1 MEKSRL
7 ALELLPEPWRRDA
20 ASMPWQQAEEIRL
33 RMGQLPSML
42 VDGRETAFHFAAVTR
57 EDLFKILEKA
67 TGASMHAS
75 VHSLS
80 EGYVNYRGLR
90 VGVCGEAILRE
101 GRACAFHQISSL
113 AVRIPRECRGVFR
126 ETVELWLRH
135 GFENTLVCA
144 PPGVGK
150 TTALREL
157 IRALSNGGIRIGV
170 ADERNELAALDRDG
184 TGFDLGRCTDV
195 ITGVGKREAARM
207 LLRGM
212 NEQIVAM
219 DEITAGQDETVLED
233 LAGCG
238 VGLLAS
244 VHGRHERDLRM
255 RESSRRLLEGGL
267 FTRLLCIEE
276 NRGVRRYSMERIGP

>member
-7 ALELLPEPWRRDA
+7 ALELLPEAWRRDA
-20 ASMPWQQAEEIRL
+20 ANMPWQQAEEIRV
-33 RMGQLPSML
+33 RVGQRPSML
-42 VDGRETAFHFAAVTR
+42 VYGREQAFRSAVISR
-57 EDLFKILEKA
+57 EDLRRILEKA

-75 VHSLS
+75 VQSLS
-80 EGYVNYRGLR
+80 EGFVNYRGLR
-90 VGVCGEAILRE
+90 VGVCGEAVLRE
-101 GRACAFHQISSL
+101 ERICAFHQISSL
-113 AVRIPRECRGVFR
+113 AVRIPRECRGLFR
-126 ETVELWLRH
+126 ETVDLWLRH

-157 IRALSNGGIRIGV
+157 VRALSDGGIRIGV
-170 ADERNELAALDRDG
+170 ADARNELAAFDRDG

-195 ITGVGKREAARM
+195 ITGVGKREAAWM

-219 DEITAGQDETVLED
+219 DEITAGQDETVLEE

-244 VHGRHERDLRM
+244 VHGRNERDLRM
-255 RESSRRLLEGGL
+255 RESSRRLLKSGL

-276 NRGVRRYSMERIGP
+276 HRGVRKYSMERIDP